1 MHVDTVYP
9 PQLLPK
15 STTYTGPS
23 PPRNT
28 EHLPTRTLLTC
39 TQGSGTNYDLKGIVK
54 GNQELLRASPL
65 SHPSRFGSPLSKH
78 HECGAYAL

>member
-1 MHVDTVYP
+1 MNVDTVYS

-28 EHLPTRTLLTC
+28 EHLPARTLLTC

-54 GNQELLRASPL
+54 GNQQLLGASPL
-65 SHPSRFGSPLSKH
+65 SHPSGFPPYLNIMWW
-78 HECGAYAL
+78 CL